1 MFSTHAS
8 LSHGIALPLPDAS
21 NTPNSSDTA
30 TTFQGEEID
39 KYVHRYLSLSAYV
52 EKKQTKDVL
61 HITYLLQ
68 SPFHVA
74 DIHPQILYPLRT

>member
-1 MFSTHAS
+1 MFSAHAP
-8 LSHGIALPLPDAS
+8 LLPGITLPLPDAS

-52 EKKQTKDVL
+52 EKKKKKMFFISL
-61 HITYLLQ
+61 IYCNLLSMLQ
-68 SPFHVA
+68 IYTPKYC
-74 DIHPQILYPLRT
+74 IH

>member
-1 MFSTHAS
+1 MFSAHAP
-8 LSHGIALPLPDAS
+8 LLPGIPLPLPDAS
-21 NTPNSSDTA
+21 NTPNSSNAA
-30 TTFQGEEID
+30 TTLQGEEID

-52 EKKQTKDVL
+52 EKKKTKDVL

>member
-1 MFSTHAS
+1 MFSAHAP
-8 LSHGIALPLPDAS
+8 LLPGITLPLPDAS

-52 EKKQTKDVL
+52 GKKKKKDVL

>member
-52 EKKQTKDVL
+52 GKKKKQKMFF
-61 HITYLLQ
+61 I
-68 SPFHVA
+68 
-74 DIHPQILYPLRT
+74 

>member
-1 MFSTHAS
+1 MFSAHAP
-8 LSHGIALPLPDAS
+8 LLHGIALPLPDAS

-39 KYVHRYLSLSAYV
+39 KCVHRYLSLSAYV
-52 EKKQTKDVL
+52 GKKKKKDVL
-61 HITYLLQ
+61 RITYLLQ

-74 DIHPQILYPLRT
+74 DIHPQILYPLKT